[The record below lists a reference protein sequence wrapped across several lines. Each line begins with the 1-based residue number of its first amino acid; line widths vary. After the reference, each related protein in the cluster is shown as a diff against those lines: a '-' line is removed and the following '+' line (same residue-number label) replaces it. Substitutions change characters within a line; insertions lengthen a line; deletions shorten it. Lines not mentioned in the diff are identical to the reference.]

1 MLKKLVEEAGAEILG
16 ESDGIVC
23 FRDRES
29 GRVLRLYA
37 RSLKTADDVALAL
50 KAAAREPV
58 VAASVVPLPTLMG
71 HRKGDS
77 KRLRERSRRG
87 RHC

>member
-29 GRVLRLYA
+29 GRVLRLHA
-37 RSLKTADDVALAL
+37 RSLKTA
-50 KAAAREPV
+50 
-58 VAASVVPLPTLMG
+58 
-71 HRKGDS
+71 
-77 KRLRERSRRG
+77 RRRRACFEG
-87 RHC
+87 GGPGTRCCRICRTTTYRH

>member
-16 ESDGIVC
+16 DGIVC

-37 RSLKTADDVALAL
+37 RSLKTAEDVVLAL
-50 KAAAREPV
+50 KAAAGN
-58 VAASVVPLPTLMG
+58 PLFPHLSY
-71 HRKGDS
+71 HY
-77 KRLRERSRRG
+77 
-87 RHC
+87 RH